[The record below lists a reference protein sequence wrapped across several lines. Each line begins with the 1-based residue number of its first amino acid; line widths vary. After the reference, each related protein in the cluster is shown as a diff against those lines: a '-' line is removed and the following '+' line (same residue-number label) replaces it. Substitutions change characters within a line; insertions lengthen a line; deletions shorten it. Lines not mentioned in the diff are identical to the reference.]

1 MTSYNLTEIII
12 TIEMH
17 NSTYKFPDDDVTQF

>member
-1 MTSYNLTEIII
+1 MTSYNLTEINI

-17 NSTYKFPDDDVTQF
+17 NSTNKILDNDLTQF